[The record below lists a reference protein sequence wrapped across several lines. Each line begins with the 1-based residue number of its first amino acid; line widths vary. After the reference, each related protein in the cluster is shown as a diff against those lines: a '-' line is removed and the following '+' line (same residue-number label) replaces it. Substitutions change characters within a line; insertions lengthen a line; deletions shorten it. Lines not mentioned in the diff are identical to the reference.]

1 MSTGAGGKP
10 QANDQQSDMSSTA
23 GPSTQV
29 DSINKPP
36 SLKAPTK
43 VDNSAGNV
51 KVFCRFRPLNKR
63 ELATTESETCVQFK
77 DEFTCA
83 VSGINKDTGRTE
95 PIDYTFDATFDMDSR
110 QKDVYMKAVDPI
122 VDSVLEGFN
131 GTIFAY
137 GQTSSGKTH
146 TMLGPDIDDEENK
159 GIIPRMVA
167 GIFAKIES
175 APGEIEFTVK
185 VSMIEIYNEKI

>member
-1 MSTGAGGKP
+1 V
-10 QANDQQSDMSSTA
+10 NSTA

-63 ELATTESETCVQFK
+63 ELATTESETCVIFK

-110 QKDVYMKAVDPI
+110 
-122 VDSVLEGFN
+122 
-131 GTIFAY
+131 
-137 GQTSSGKTH
+137 
-146 TMLGPDIDDEENK
+146 
-159 GIIPRMVA
+159 
-167 GIFAKIES
+167 
-175 APGEIEFTVK
+175 
-185 VSMIEIYNEKI
+185 